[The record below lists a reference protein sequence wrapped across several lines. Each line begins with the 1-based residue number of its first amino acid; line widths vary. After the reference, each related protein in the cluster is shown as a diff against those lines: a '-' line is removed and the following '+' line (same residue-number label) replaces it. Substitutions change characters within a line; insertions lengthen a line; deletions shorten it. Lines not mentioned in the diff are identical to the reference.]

1 MIPLHCRSKPLHCKI
16 TQFLFKTVLS
26 LLFLVLLFFLA
37 ASKIMSTQK
46 ASGITYEDA
55 VQNILA
61 LVEND
66 DMED

>member
-1 MIPLHCRSKPLHCKI
+1 
-16 TQFLFKTVLS
+16 
-26 LLFLVLLFFLA
+26 
-37 ASKIMSTQK
+37 MSTRK